1 MFGQKIIYS
10 LVLLIAVGVTI
21 CRPGIGGH
29 ALNPSVQA
37 VQTRR
42 DSMAGSIGVIVYDKE
57 VSRRNKDKEIIRLF
71 NNDGSLWHEFSFYED
86 NALSYLKR
94 PNADFAPFRFDPDIF
109 VLALKCVR
117 SDADRYEVIVNE
129 ESRLRKFVKRDD
141 PILKFQRWEEH
152 VVKWSM
158 VEFDASTN
166 PARIKPDINADVIR
180 IPSLPKDYVIGFYP
194 DKIDGDWLRIRWNLS
209 ESGAKY
215 QNKDEFG
222 WVRWRDKGNNL
233 IVRPLK

>member
-1 MFGQKIIYS
+1 
-10 LVLLIAVGVTI
+10 VLLIAVGLTI
-21 CRPGIGGH
+21 CRPEIGGH
-29 ALNPSVQA
+29 ALTPSAQP

-42 DSMAGSIGVIVYDKE
+42 DSMAGSIGVVVYDNE
-57 VSRRNKDKEIIRLF
+57 GSRRNEDKEIIRLF
-71 NNDGSLWHEFSFYED
+71 NKDGSLWYEFSFYED
-86 NALSYLKR
+86 NALSYLKK

-129 ESRLRKFVKRDD
+129 ESGLRKFVNRDD
-141 PILKFQRWEEH
+141 PILKSQRWEDH

-158 VEFDASTN
+158 VEFDISRN
-166 PARIKPDINADVIR
+166 PPRSRPDITADIIR
-180 IPSLPKDYVIGFYP
+180 VPSLPKDYVVVFYP
-194 DKIDGDWLRIRWNLS
+194 DKIEGDWLRIRWNLS

-222 WVRWRDKGNNL
+222 WVRWRDKENNL